1 MTSRTHTNPTKNV
14 VLLRT
19 PAEEGLDNFEDAFNT
34 HGYLAISVP
43 VLETIFVNVG
53 DLSSKIAAGPQS
65 QSLSG
70 VIVTSKRGLEAWS
83 NAVKSIVS
91 ADPGLDPGDSGE
103 FEQGTT
109 SRGHRDWH

>member
-34 HGYLAISVP
+34 RGYLAISVP

-53 DLSSKIAAGPQS
+53 DLSSKIAAGPQN
-65 QSLSG
+65 QSLAG
-70 VIVTSKRGLEAWS
+70 VIVTSKRGLEACS

-103 FEQGTT
+103 C
-109 SRGHRDWH
+109 S